1 MLKHHKPVGK
11 HSKLTAEA
19 WAGLMGAMRK
29 GDRAT
34 MRSGARL
41 PGAGMGNSVQERQ
54 IVVVAV

>member
-1 MLKHHKPVGK
+1 MLKQHKPVGK

-19 WAGLMGAMRK
+19 WEGLMGAMRK
-29 GDRAT
+29 GDMAT

-41 PGAGMGNSVQERQ
+41 PGAGMGHSLQERP